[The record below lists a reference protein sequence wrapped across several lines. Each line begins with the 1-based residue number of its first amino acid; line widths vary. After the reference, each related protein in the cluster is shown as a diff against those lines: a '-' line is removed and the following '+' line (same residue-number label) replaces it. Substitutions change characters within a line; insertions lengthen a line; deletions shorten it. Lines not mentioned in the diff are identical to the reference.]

1 MLEMKNALDGVND
14 RLDITVESISDSE
27 NITIETFNMNHREKN
42 NLKHEQNRRLGYGLV
57 YK

>member
-42 NLKHEQNRRLGYGLV
+42 LKQQNRRLGYSLV